1 MIHIQRGG
9 LVCKYTSNG
18 LGAGMCITGVEFFW
32 TFVYNRTPSF
42 ASLGV
47 RITRRKRRK
56 GGKEEVWC
64 RRFLGVYIT
73 YLKSLNELWFL
84 ILFYSL
90 LLVERGARVGKSAK

>member
-56 GGKEEVWC
+56 GGKEER
-64 RRFLGVYIT
+64 RRFGVGG
-73 YLKSLNELWFL
+73 SWAF
-84 ILFYSL
+84 ILPT
-90 LLVERGARVGKSAK
+90 